1 MGHNWGLNR
10 KICQFEFSDALWT
23 PRFLKPTMVTH
34 LLHLSIQ
41 SHGHQVLVCWVN
53 SRCAHAILCLK
64 LQSAEEMT
72 TLASSAHTAPSGLC
86 SWSPVRW

>member
-72 TLASSAHTAPSGLC
+72 TLASSAHTAQSGLC

>member
-1 MGHNWGLNR
+1 MGHNWGLNL
-10 KICQFEFSDALWT
+10 KICQFEFSDTLWT

-53 SRCAHAILCLK
+53 SRCAHAILCK
-64 LQSAEEMT
+64 LTKWFLFCQES
-72 TLASSAHTAPSGLC
+72 H
-86 SWSPVRW
+86 SWFSFSKEL